1 MLARLELPRN
11 DSYRLQLEDLSDA
24 IRGNAPQLL
33 AREDAVAQA
42 RVIDSL
48 YRSAGL
54 T

>member
-1 MLARLELPRN
+1 MERLELEPN
-11 DSYRLQLEDLSDA
+11 DSYRLQLENLSDA